1 LVLYQTY
8 TCIIS
13 VLSVVK
19 KWVDRHYYDFE
30 NDIMREKLNNFINE
44 IKNSDYSIVADQLR
58 NFIAQNV

>member
-1 LVLYQTY
+1 M
-8 TCIIS
+8 
-13 VLSVVK
+13 VK